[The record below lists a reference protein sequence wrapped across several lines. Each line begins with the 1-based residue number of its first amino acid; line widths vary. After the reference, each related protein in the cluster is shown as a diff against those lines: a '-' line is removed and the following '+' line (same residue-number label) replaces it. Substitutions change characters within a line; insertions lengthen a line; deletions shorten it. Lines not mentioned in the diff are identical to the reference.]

1 METRLKIALQKSG
14 RLSEKSSLP
23 YTLRSSDASWD
34 HTLRSLELIRDC
46 GIHFSS
52 NSRVLKEAAENFPI
66 EFLYLR
72 DDDIPSYVY
81 DGVAD
86 IGIVGR
92 NEHDEQNFPLEIV
105 RDLGFAK
112 CRLSIAVPNSME
124 YEGLKSLDGKR
135 IATSYPTILQKKLKE
150 ANVQARIYEISGSV
164 EITPSI
170 GVADAICDLVSTG
183 ATLVSN
189 GLKEVEPIYT
199 STAVMLQAPTILQ
212 KKLKEAN
219 VQARIYEISAHPGLD
234 DLKRGILDRLLL
246 RLDAVMK
253 AADYKYIMFNLPK
266 EHLDEVA
273 SIIGGMK
280 SPTVTPLLDENWVS
294 VQTVVHEQRFWD
306 ALEKL
311 KELKAMG
318 ILVTSIEKMAD

>member
-14 RLSEKSSLP
+14 RLSEKSLQ
-23 YTLRSSDASWD
+23 
-34 HTLRSLELIRDC
+34 LIRES

-52 NSRVLKEAAENFPI
+52 NSRVLKEEAENFPI
-66 EFLYLR
+66 EFFYLR

-92 NEHDEQNFPLEIV
+92 NELDEQNFPLEVI

-112 CRLSIAVPNSME
+112 CRLSIAVPLDFE
-124 YEGLKSLDGKR
+124 YQGLKSLEGKR

-150 ANVQARIYEISGSV
+150 ADVHARIYEISGSV
-164 EITPSI
+164 EITPAI

-183 ATLVSN
+183 ATLASN
-189 GLKEVEPIYT
+189 GLREVESIYT
-199 STAVMLQAPTILQ
+199 STAVMIGHPRMSEEKVNIL
-212 KKLKEAN
+212 N
-219 VQARIYEISAHPGLD
+219 
-234 DLKRGILDRLLL
+234 RLLL

-253 AADYKYIMFNLPK
+253 ASDYKYIMFNLPK
-266 EHLDEVA
+266 EHLSEVTT
-273 SIIGGMK
+273 IIGGMK
-280 SPTVTPLLDENWVS
+280 SPTVTPLVDQNWVS
-294 VQTVVHEQRFWD
+294 VQTVVHEERFWD
-306 ALEKL
+306 ALEQL
-311 KELKAMG
+311 KALGAMG